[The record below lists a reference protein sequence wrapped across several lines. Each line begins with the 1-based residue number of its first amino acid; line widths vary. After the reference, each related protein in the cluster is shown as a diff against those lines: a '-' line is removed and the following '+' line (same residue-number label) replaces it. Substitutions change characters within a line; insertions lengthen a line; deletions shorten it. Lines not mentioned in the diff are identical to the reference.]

1 MACGSLSH
9 NVLISELEQIM
20 NILERGTIVTRFYLK
35 KRPEKRTLRLRKET
49 RQILW
54 SRTSS
59 NNNKTF
65 DGSLDLKDAKEVR
78 CGRNSKEFDRWPD
91 ELKKFE
97 ATKCFVIFYGNEF
110 KLKTLSVVA
119 LSEQECELWL
129 KGLYH
134 LVNDTVCAPYPLQVE
149 RWLRKEF
156 YTMENSR
163 ETVTLKDVKSFFPRV
178 HCKISTSKLRE
189 LFQEVDTRKRNELNF
204 DEFVSLYNKLIY
216 NSGIFNECFSMYC
229 SADDTFN
236 VQNLTR
242 FLNAEQESLC
252 LEEELVAKHMKEYFK
267 YCGKDSNDK
276 LQFTAT
282 DFMDYLFS
290 KQNEIWDQYYDN
302 IFQNMTKPLSHY
314 WIASSH
320 NTYLTGDQV
329 SSESS
334 IEAYVRCLRW
344 GCRCIELDC
353 WDGPDGL
360 PIIYHGH
367 TLTSR
372 IKFLD
377 VLKTIKE
384 HAFIASPYPVI
395 LSIEDNC
402 SIPQQRNMASTMIE
416 VLGDMLVTQP
426 VDRNE
431 TKMPSPDQLMYK
443 FIIKHKRL
451 PDKVNGDQ
459 AVTIR
464 HHDDAKDTD
473 LRNTK
478 KNGVLYLEDM
488 LEKEWRPHFFVLS
501 GNKLYYT
508 DLCKTDIDN
517 EDEVEGGELETCEIS
532 NANRLREGIPNDEL
546 HFGEYWFHGKLAR
559 GRNEAEELLKQYQ
572 HFGAGTFLVRQSDT
586 FIGDYSLS
594 FWHLGKVNHC
604 RIRSKHDRGQIKY
617 YLIDGATFDSL
628 YSLITYYRTY
638 PLRIQESYIILNEP
652 VPQPLKHEGMNWYL
666 PHVCRSRA
674 EALLRRVPQEG
685 AFLVRP
691 CENDKHLYAIS
702 FRAEKKIKHCRI
714 KLEGR
719 LYTIGVKQFESLVE
733 LIKYYEQNYLYKKIK
748 LWFPVNED
756 IVQRMGT
763 DIDDSSISCTP
774 GYMDPSSFIKKVTVK
789 ATFDY
794 EGRQDDE
801 LSFCKHAVI
810 TNVVKQDSGWWRGD
824 YGGKRQHWFPSNHVE
839 ELQEAHIEKSD
850 SGSTESMFL
859 GNSQKGSLD
868 LTGALVEIGKLNQLK
883 LEWMIKIQTSNACTP
898 FVVGAVSREQA
909 EEWRNLIIE
918 TAHNASARE
927 TENKKMERQLKIAKE
942 ISDLI
947 IYCRS
952 VAFCLETQRERGF
965 VHNEMSSFPENKAEK
980 LMCHQESVFFFRY
993 HQIQFSRVFPK
1004 GQRIDSS
1011 NYSPIAIWNTG
1022 CQMAALNYQSPDKA
1036 MQLNQAKFRLNGGC
1050 GYVLKPDYMLDES
1063 DKLSTNW
1070 MEETLSITICII
1082 AGRHVG
1088 RPGRNGISN
1097 PFVIVEV
1104 YGAEY
1109 DSGLKLNTRTIP
1121 DNGFNPVW
1129 NETSEFEIA
1138 NPAVAFIR
1146 FVVNDEDMFGDS
1158 NFIGQGTYPIISL
1171 RSGYRSIPL
1180 KNGYSEDIPLA
1191 SLLLHITIRSNTVS
1205 KTNNNFFLKSLS

>member
-1 MACGSLSH
+1 M
-9 NVLISELEQIM
+9 I
-20 NILERGTIVTRFYLK
+20 
-35 KRPEKRTLRLRKET
+35 
-49 RQILW
+49 
-54 SRTSS
+54 
-59 NNNKTF
+59 
-65 DGSLDLKDAKEVR
+65 DGSA
-78 CGRNSKEFDRWPD
+78 
-91 ELKKFE
+91 
-97 ATKCFVIFYGNEF
+97 
-110 KLKTLSVVA
+110 
-119 LSEQECELWL
+119 
-129 KGLYH
+129 
-134 LVNDTVCAPYPLQVE
+134 
-149 RWLRKEF
+149 
-156 YTMENSR
+156 
-163 ETVTLKDVKSFFPRV
+163 
-178 HCKISTSKLRE
+178 
-189 LFQEVDTRKRNELNF
+189 
-204 DEFVSLYNKLIY
+204 
-216 NSGIFNECFSMYC
+216 
-229 SADDTFN
+229 
-236 VQNLTR
+236 
-242 FLNAEQESLC
+242 
-252 LEEELVAKHMKEYFK
+252 
-267 YCGKDSNDK
+267 
-276 LQFTAT
+276 
-282 DFMDYLFS
+282 
-290 KQNEIWDQYYDN
+290 
-302 IFQNMTKPLSHY
+302 
-314 WIASSH
+314 
-320 NTYLTGDQV
+320 
-329 SSESS
+329 
-334 IEAYVRCLRW
+334 
-344 GCRCIELDC
+344 
-353 WDGPDGL
+353 
-360 PIIYHGH
+360 
-367 TLTSR
+367 
-372 IKFLD
+372 
-377 VLKTIKE
+377 
-384 HAFIASPYPVI
+384 
-395 LSIEDNC
+395 
-402 SIPQQRNMASTMIE
+402 
-416 VLGDMLVTQP
+416 
-426 VDRNE
+426 
-431 TKMPSPDQLMYK
+431 
-443 FIIKHKRL
+443 
-451 PDKVNGDQ
+451 
-459 AVTIR
+459 
-464 HHDDAKDTD
+464 
-473 LRNTK
+473 
-478 KNGVLYLEDM
+478 
-488 LEKEWRPHFFVLS
+488 
-501 GNKLYYT
+501 
-508 DLCKTDIDN
+508 
-517 EDEVEGGELETCEIS
+517 
-532 NANRLREGIPNDEL
+532 
-546 HFGEYWFHGKLAR
+546 
-559 GRNEAEELLKQYQ
+559 
-572 HFGAGTFLVRQSDT
+572 
-586 FIGDYSLS
+586 
-594 FWHLGKVNHC
+594 
-604 RIRSKHDRGQIKY
+604 
-617 YLIDGATFDSL
+617 FDSL

-638 PLRIQESYIILNEP
+638 PLRIQETYIVLNEP

-674 EALLRRVPQEG
+674 EALLRRVPHEG

-774 GYMDPSSFIKKVTVK
+774 GYMDPSNFIKKVTVK

-794 EGRQDDE
+794 ESRQDDE

-839 ELQEAHIEKSD
+839 ELQETHIEKSD

-952 VAFCLETQRERGF
+952 VAFCLETQQKRGF

-980 LMCHQESVFFFRY
+980 LMCHQESVFFFHY
-993 HQIQFSRVFPK
+993 HQVQFSRVFPK

-1011 NYSPIAIWNTG
+1011 NYLPIAIWNTG
-1022 CQMAALNYQSPDKA
+1022 CQMAALNYQTPDKA

-1070 MEETLSITICII
+1070 IEETLSITVCVI

-1109 DSGLKLNTRTIP
+1109 DSGLKLNTRTIS

-1171 RSGYRSIPL
+1171 RSGYRSVPL

-1191 SLLLHITIRSNTVS
+1191 SLLLHVTIRNI
-1205 KTNNNFFLKSLS
+1205 F